1 MAGQV
6 LHAGQIQR
14 ADPRARILLRQLDRV
29 LFQPTKKRLGFGR
42 FALMPQST
50 RQIAFRKW
58 IIRRNGQHFSKDWPR
73 RGIIDAIEIDLAEVE
88 AAPRTSTSAGDG
100 SAVEGFGC
108 DPIGAAHVTAGS
120 ERSREEKNAGN

>member
-6 LHAGQIQR
+6 LQAGQIER
-14 ADPRARILLRQLDRV
+14 ADPRARILLRHLGRV

-58 IIRRNGQHFSKDWPR
+58 IIGRNGKHSSKDFLCL
-73 RGIIDAIEIDLAEVE
+73 GIIAAIEIDLAEVE
-88 AAPRTSTSAGDG
+88 GAPRTSTRAGDG
-100 SAVEGFGC
+100 SAVEGLGC